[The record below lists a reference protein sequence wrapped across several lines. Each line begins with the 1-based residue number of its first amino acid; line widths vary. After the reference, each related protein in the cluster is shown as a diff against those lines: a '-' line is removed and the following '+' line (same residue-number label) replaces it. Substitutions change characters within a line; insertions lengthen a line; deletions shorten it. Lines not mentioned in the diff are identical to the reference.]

1 MTNLFRT
8 KKVLSALLLVA
19 IIAAVSAFL
28 IAANKDS
35 PVVTADHSS
44 VSGDAELDDLQ
55 FLADQ
60 DGITL
65 EESIARYA
73 WGDDFSAAVG
83 AIRDNDSSNIARAA
97 ITGGST
103 ATIRFSGSIPADA
116 QRVIDDFETEN
127 QHVTISTQTNL
138 GYTEKEYVEAVVGAY
153 YSVMAES
160 GVEDGTAHFEDKPT
174 RSSYS

>member
-1 MTNLFRT
+1 MTNLLKT

-19 IIAAVSAFL
+19 IVAVVSVFL

-55 FLADQ
+55 FMADQ
-60 DGITL
+60 EGITL
-65 EESIARYA
+65 EESIAPYA
-73 WGDDFSAAVG
+73 WGDDFSVAVG
-83 AIRDNDSSNIARAA
+83 AIRDNDASSVAGAA

-103 ATIRFSGSIPADA
+103 ATIKFSGPVPDA
-116 QRVIDDFETEN
+116 AQSVIDDFEAGN

-153 YSVMAES
+153 
-160 GVEDGTAHFEDKPT
+160 
-174 RSSYS
+174 